1 MLNPSISKGSL
12 LTALPNLRATVHRA
26 HYRPPRRFCSATC
39 QKRAKRASFRTR
51 SVRFG
56 AVSLENPCPVS
67 YPIGRQTRN
76 ESQSGGLPSQLDE
89 ATKPEIQE
97 STHRIDLKPPEK
109 GYGRTHMFYRGQHI
123 GHSDS
128 PIFAAARWLLANG
141 MAEPGDRVETYRGE
155 TLCMSGKAGGLA
167 KWTVCENAHG
177 NPRSRSAPQ
186 PTTPTESAILWKS
199 AEKLYGS
206 WQFRVLGMSIVA
218 GAMLA
223 VAGARSNKLKNES
236 VDKIVEVIKKN
247 LETLEAQLRDDI
259 TGDLAGPCWVAKEGM

>member
-12 LTALPNLRATVHRA
+12 MTAACQTCGQPFTVPTTGR
-26 HYRPPRRFCSATC
+26 PRRFCSATC

-56 AVSLENPCPVS
+56 AGSLENPCPVS
-67 YPIGRQTRN
+67 YPIGRQTRD

-141 MAEPGDRVETYRGE
+141 MAEPGDRVETYRG
-155 TLCMSGKAGGLA
+155 
-167 KWTVCENAHG
+167 
-177 NPRSRSAPQ
+177 
-186 PTTPTESAILWKS
+186 
-199 AEKLYGS
+199 
-206 WQFRVLGMSIVA
+206 
-218 GAMLA
+218 
-223 VAGARSNKLKNES
+223 
-236 VDKIVEVIKKN
+236 
-247 LETLEAQLRDDI
+247 
-259 TGDLAGPCWVAKEGM
+259 